1 MVNIDLQNLYSD
13 KDRYESDLN
22 EFSKPFQF
30 NYTQNIA
37 DLKA

>member
-1 MVNIDLQNLYSD
+1 MVNVDLQNLYSD
-13 KDRYESDLN
+13 KERYEGDLN

-30 NYTQNIA
+30 NYIQNIT